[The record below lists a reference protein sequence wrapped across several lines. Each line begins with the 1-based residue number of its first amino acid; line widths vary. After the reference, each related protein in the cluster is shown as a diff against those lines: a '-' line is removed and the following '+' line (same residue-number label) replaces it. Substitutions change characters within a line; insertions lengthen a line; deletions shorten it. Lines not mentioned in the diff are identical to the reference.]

1 MAVHTDEVQTRIEK
15 TERMKKLGIP
25 PYAASF
31 EKKHTI
37 SSLAS
42 FDTNAFREI
51 ETIIVGPKNNVK
63 TAGRIT
69 LFRSFGKISFAK
81 IQDATGEIQVM
92 FSRENC
98 SIVTPEGIKKDL
110 LEKGGV
116 EERDG
121 GLVTPK
127 LPIPPTPLSQ
137 GGNESFSAYKFMEKL
152 GDMGDFIGIEGELFL
167 THKGELTVFVS
178 AFTFLSKAIRPLPE
192 KFHGLKDEET
202 LYRQRYLDL
211 ITNNET
217 YDRFL
222 LRSRFI
228 KAMRDFY
235 EEEGFIE
242 LETPIL
248 GNAASGAAA
257 APFITHHNDYDLDV
271 FLRISPETALKKA
284 TVGRFERVFEIARDF
299 RNEGSDPSH
308 LQEFTMVEHYV
319 AYWNYEDNMRFIE
332 RMVNNLFERT
342 GLEKTVKIKDRDGNI
357 QEVDFGKT
365 WERIDYMERIREV
378 TGLDIGT
385 YQPGEEEIF
394 RKVLKERNIVIEGM
408 EKMGLTTLIDYFYK
422 KLVRPKITGPAFLCN
437 YPKYMQPLARTSDRF
452 PGIVE
457 QFQVVV
463 NGWEIVKSYSELIDP
478 VDQRSRFEEQ
488 AKAAAAGDE
497 EATSADYDFVLAMEY
512 AMPPQSGLGFGI
524 DRFLTLIMGQEN
536 LRDVVLF
543 PLVKPKN
550 E

>member
-1 MAVHTDEVQTRIEK
+1 MTTHADEVQTRIEK
-15 TERMKKLGIP
+15 VARMRALWVI

-31 EKKHTI
+31 DKKNDI
-37 SSLAS
+37 NSLAS
-42 FDTNAFREI
+42 FDTSKFRAI
-51 ETIIVGPKNNVK
+51 ETVIASPIHNVK
-63 TAGRIT
+63 TAGRVT
-69 LFRSFGKISFAK
+69 LYRSFGKISFAK
-81 IQDATGEIQVM
+81 IQDATWEIQIM

-98 SIVTPEGIKKDL
+98 SIVTSDGLKTE
-110 LEKGGV
+110 V
-116 EERDG
+116 SEE
-121 GLVTPK
+121 V
-127 LPIPPTPLSQ
+127 
-137 GGNESFSAYKFMEKL
+137 SAYKFMEKL
-152 GDMGDFIGIEGELFL
+152 VDMGDFIGVEGELFL

-192 KFHGLKDEET
+192 KFHGIKDEET
-202 LYRQRYLDL
+202 IYRQRYLDL
-211 ITNNET
+211 ISNDDT
-217 YDRFL
+217 YNRFL
-222 LRSRFI
+222 LRSKFI
-228 KAMRDFY
+228 KVMRDFY

-257 APFITHHNDYDLDV
+257 APFMTHHNDYDLDV

-308 LQEFTMVEHYV
+308 LQEFTMVEHYA

-332 RMVNNLFERT
+332 KMINSLFERLN
-342 GLEKTVKIKDRDGNI
+342 LEKTVKIKDRDGVI
-357 QEVDFGKT
+357 QDVNFGAT
-365 WERIDYMERIREV
+365 WERIDYMKRIQEV
-378 TGLDIGT
+378 TGIDISKYG
-385 YQPGEEEIF
+385 PGDEEVFQKI
-394 RKVLKERNIVIEGM
+394 LKEQKIVIEGM

-422 KLVRPKITGPAFLCN
+422 KLVRPKIVGPAFLYN
-437 YPKYMQPLARTSDRF
+437 YPKYMQPLARESDMF

-463 NGWEIVKSYSELIDP
+463 NGWEIIKSYSELVDP
-478 VDQRSRFEEQ
+478 IDQRERFEEQ

-497 EATSADYDFVLAMEY
+497 EATSADYEFVLAMEY

>member
-1 MAVHTDEVQTRIEK
+1 MTSHTDEVQTRIAK
-15 TERMKKLGIP
+15 TERMKALGIV

-31 EKKHTI
+31 DKKNPI
-37 SSLAS
+37 GSLAS
-42 FDTNAFREI
+42 FDQSAFREI
-51 ETIIVGPKNNVK
+51 EAIIAAPVDNVK
-63 TAGRIT
+63 TAGRVT
-69 LFRSFGKISFAK
+69 LYRSFGKISFAK
-81 IQDATGEIQVM
+81 IQDSTGEIQIM

-98 SIVTPEGIKKDL
+98 SIVTQDGRKTQL
-110 LEKGGV
+110 S
-116 EERDG
+116 EE
-121 GLVTPK
+121 V
-127 LPIPPTPLSQ
+127 
-137 GGNESFSAYKFMEKL
+137 SAYKFMEKL
-152 GDMGDFIGIEGELFL
+152 VDMGDFVGVEGELFL

-192 KFHGLKDEET
+192 KFHGIKDEET

-211 ITNNET
+211 ISNDET
-217 YDRFL
+217 YNRFL
-222 LRSRFI
+222 LRSKFI
-228 KAMRDFY
+228 KVMRDFY

-257 APFITHHNDYDLDV
+257 APFVTHHNDYDLDV

-308 LQEFTMVEHYV
+308 LQEFTMVEHYA

-332 RMVNNLFERT
+332 KMINSLFDRL
-342 GLEKTVKIKDRDGNI
+342 GLDKVVKIKDRDGVV
-357 QEVDFGKT
+357 QDVDFGAE
-365 WERIDYMERIREV
+365 WERIDYMKRIQEV
-378 TGLDIGT
+378 TGVDIGQ
-385 YQPGEEEIF
+385 YGPGDEEVF
-394 RKVLKERNIVIEGM
+394 RKILRDREIVIDGM

-422 KLVRPKITGPAFLCN
+422 KLVRPKIVGPAFLYN
-437 YPKYMQPLARTSDRF
+437 YPKYMQPLARVSDKN
-452 PGIVE
+452 PDMVE
-457 QFQVVV
+457 QFQVLV
-463 NGWEIVKSYSELIDP
+463 NGWEISKAYSELVDP
-478 VDQRSRFEEQ
+478 IDQRARFEEQ

-543 PLVKPKN
+543 PLVKPKH

>member
-1 MAVHTDEVQTRIEK
+1 MTQHTDEVQTRIEK
-15 TERMKKLGIP
+15 VERMKALGVI

-31 EKKHTI
+31 DKKNAI
-37 SSLAS
+37 SSLGS
-42 FDTNAFREI
+42 FDVSKFREI
-51 ETIIVGPKNNVK
+51 ETIIASPINNVK
-63 TAGRIT
+63 TAGRVV

-81 IQDATGEIQVM
+81 IQDASGEIQIM

-98 SIVTPEGIKKDL
+98 SIVTSDGLKTQL
-110 LEKGGV
+110 S
-116 EERDG
+116 EE
-121 GLVTPK
+121 V
-127 LPIPPTPLSQ
+127 
-137 GGNESFSAYKFMEKL
+137 SAYKFMEKL
-152 GDMGDFIGIEGELFL
+152 VGMGDFIGVEGELFL

-211 ITNNET
+211 ITNNDT
-217 YDRFL
+217 YNRFL

-228 KAMRDFY
+228 KVMRDFY

-248 GNAASGAAA
+248 GNSASGAAA

-308 LQEFTMVEHYV
+308 LQEFTMVEHYA

-332 RMVNNLFERT
+332 KMINSLFERLK
-342 GLEKTVKIKDRDGNI
+342 LEKTVKIKDRDGVI
-357 QEVDFGKT
+357 QDVNFGTT
-365 WERIDYMERIREV
+365 WERIDYMKRIQEV
-378 TGLDIGT
+378 TGIDIGK
-385 YQPGEEEIF
+385 YEPGDEEVF
-394 RKVLKERNIVIEGM
+394 RKILKERKITIEGM

-422 KLVRPKITGPAFLCN
+422 KLVRPKITGPAFLYN
-437 YPKYMQPLARTSDRF
+437 YPKYMQPLARTSDQF

-463 NGWEIVKSYSELIDP
+463 NGWEIIKSYSELVDP
-478 VDQRSRFEEQ
+478 IDQRRRFEEQ
-488 AKAAAAGDE
+488 SQAAAAGDE

-543 PLVKPKN
+543 PLIKPKN

>member
-1 MAVHTDEVQTRIEK
+1 MTQHADEVQTRIEK
-15 TERMKKLGIP
+15 VERMKTLGII

-31 EKKHTI
+31 DKKNPI
-37 SSLAS
+37 DSLAS
-42 FDTNAFREI
+42 FDTTVFREI
-51 ETIIVGPKNNVK
+51 ETIIANPKNNVK
-63 TAGRIT
+63 TAGRVT

-98 SIVTPEGIKKDL
+98 QIVTGDGL
-110 LEKGGV
+110 RAQLS
-116 EERDG
+116 EE
-121 GLVTPK
+121 V
-127 LPIPPTPLSQ
+127 
-137 GGNESFSAYKFMEKL
+137 SAYKFVEKL
-152 GDMGDFIGIEGELFL
+152 VDMGDFIGVEGELFL

-217 YDRFL
+217 YSRFL

-228 KAMRDFY
+228 KTMRDFY

-248 GNAASGAAA
+248 GNSASGAAA
-257 APFITHHNDYDLDV
+257 APFMTHHNDYDLDV

-332 RMVNNLFERT
+332 RMINSLFERLK
-342 GLEKTVKIKDRDGNI
+342 LEKTVKIKDRDGNI
-357 QEVDFGKT
+357 QDVNFGAT
-365 WERIDYMERIREV
+365 WERIDYMERIQKI
-378 TGLDIGT
+378 TGIDIAK
-385 YQPGEEEIF
+385 YEPGDEEIF
-394 RKVLKERNIVIEGM
+394 RKILKERNIIIEGM

-422 KLVRPKITGPAFLCN
+422 KLVRPKI
-437 YPKYMQPLARTSDRF
+437 
-452 PGIVE
+452 V
-457 QFQVVV
+457 
-463 NGWEIVKSYSELIDP
+463 
-478 VDQRSRFEEQ
+478 
-488 AKAAAAGDE
+488 
-497 EATSADYDFVLAMEY
+497 
-512 AMPPQSGLGFGI
+512 
-524 DRFLTLIMGQEN
+524 
-536 LRDVVLF
+536 
-543 PLVKPKN
+543 
-550 E
+550 

>member
-1 MAVHTDEVQTRIEK
+1 M
-15 TERMKKLGIP
+15 
-25 PYAASF
+25 
-31 EKKHTI
+31 
-37 SSLAS
+37 
-42 FDTNAFREI
+42 
-51 ETIIVGPKNNVK
+51 
-63 TAGRIT
+63 
-69 LFRSFGKISFAK
+69 
-81 IQDATGEIQVM
+81 
-92 FSRENC
+92 
-98 SIVTPEGIKKDL
+98 
-110 LEKGGV
+110 
-116 EERDG
+116 
-121 GLVTPK
+121 
-127 LPIPPTPLSQ
+127 
-137 GGNESFSAYKFMEKL
+137 
-152 GDMGDFIGIEGELFL
+152 
-167 THKGELTVFVS
+167 TVFVS

-202 LYRQRYLDL
+202 VYRQRYLDL

-217 YDRFL
+217 YNRFL

-228 KAMRDFY
+228 KVMRDFY

-248 GNAASGAAA
+248 GNSASGAAA
-257 APFITHHNDYDLDV
+257 APFVTHHNDYDLDV

-308 LQEFTMVEHYV
+308 LQEFTMVEHYA

-332 RMVNNLFERT
+332 RMINSLFER
-342 GLEKTVKIKDRDGNI
+342 LKIEKTVKIKDRDGNI
-357 QEVDFGKT
+357 QDVNFGLA
-365 WERIDYMERIREV
+365 WERIDYMKRIQDI
-378 TGLDIGT
+378 TGIDISKYG
-385 YQPGEEEIF
+385 PGDEEIF
-394 RKVLKERNIVIEGM
+394 RKILKEQKIVIEGM

-422 KLVRPKITGPAFLCN
+422 KLVRPKIVGPAFLYN
-437 YPKYMQPLARTSDRF
+437 YPKYMQPLARTSDEF

-463 NGWEIVKSYSELIDP
+463 NGWEIIKSYSELVDP
-478 VDQRSRFEEQ
+478 IDQRSRFEEQ
-488 AKAAAAGDE
+488 AQAAAEGDE

>member
-1 MAVHTDEVQTRIEK
+1 MTAHTDEVQTRIEK
-15 TERMKKLGIP
+15 TERMKKLGIV
-25 PYAASF
+25 PYAGSF
-31 EKKHTI
+31 DKKNPI
-37 SSLAS
+37 DSLAT
-42 FDTNAFREI
+42 FDKNNFREI
-51 ETIIVGPKNNVK
+51 ETIIAGPVVNVK
-63 TAGRIT
+63 TAGRVT
-69 LFRSFGKISFAK
+69 LYRSFGKISFAK

-98 SIVTPEGIKKDL
+98 SIITKDGAKAI
-110 LEKGGV
+110 LEDGNG
-116 EERDG
+116 EE
-121 GLVTPK
+121 
-127 LPIPPTPLSQ
+127 
-137 GGNESFSAYKFMEKL
+137 FSAYKFMEKL
-152 GDMGDFIGIEGELFL
+152 VDMGDFIGVEGELFL
-167 THKGELTVFVS
+167 THKGELTIFAS
-178 AFTFLSKAIRPLPE
+178 NFTFLSKAVRPLPE
-192 KFHGLKDEET
+192 KFHGIKDEET

-211 ITNNET
+211 ISNDET
-217 YDRFL
+217 YKRFL

-228 KAMRDFY
+228 KTMRDFY

-242 LETPIL
+242 LDTPIL

-308 LQEFTMVEHYV
+308 LQEFTMVEHYA

-332 RMVNNLFERT
+332 KMINVLFER
-342 GLEKTVKIKDRDGNI
+342 LDLNKTVQIKDRDGNI
-357 QEVDFGKT
+357 QDVNFGAT
-365 WERIDYMERIREV
+365 WERIDYMKRIHEV
-378 TGLDIGT
+378 TGIDITLYG
-385 YQPGEEEIF
+385 PGDEEIF
-394 RKVLKERNIVIEGM
+394 RKILKEQNIIIEGM

-422 KLVRPKITGPAFLCN
+422 KLVRPKIVGPAFLYN
-437 YPKYMQPLARTSDRF
+437 YPKYMQPLARTSDEF
-452 PGIVE
+452 PSIVE

-463 NGWEIVKSYSELIDP
+463 NGWEIIKSYSELVDP
-478 VDQRSRFEEQ
+478 IDQRARFEEQ

-524 DRFLTLIMGQEN
+524 DRFLTLITGQEN

-543 PLVKPKN
+543 PLVKPKS

>member
-1 MAVHTDEVQTRIEK
+1 MTQHADEVQTRIEK
-15 TERMKKLGIP
+15 VDRIKALGII

-31 EKKHTI
+31 DKKNSI

-42 FDTNAFREI
+42 FDASKFREI
-51 ETIIVGPKNNVK
+51 ETVIASPINNVK
-63 TAGRIT
+63 TAGRVI

-81 IQDATGEIQVM
+81 IQDATGEIQIM

-98 SIVTPEGIKKDL
+98 SIVTQDGLKTQL
-110 LEKGGV
+110 S
-116 EERDG
+116 EE
-121 GLVTPK
+121 
-127 LPIPPTPLSQ
+127 I
-137 GGNESFSAYKFMEKL
+137 SAYKFVEKL
-152 GDMGDFIGIEGELFL
+152 VDMGDFIGVEGELFL

-217 YDRFL
+217 YNRFL

-228 KAMRDFY
+228 KVMRDFY

-248 GNAASGAAA
+248 GNSASGAAA

-308 LQEFTMVEHYV
+308 LQEFTMVEHYA
-319 AYWNYEDNMRFIE
+319 AYWNYEDNMKFIE
-332 RMVNNLFERT
+332 RMINSLFERLKL
-342 GLEKTVKIKDRDGNI
+342 GKVIQIKDRDGNI
-357 QEVDFGKT
+357 QDVDFGAV
-365 WERIDYMERIREV
+365 WERIDYMKRIQEV
-378 TGLDIGT
+378 TGIDIGK
-385 YQPGEEEIF
+385 YGPGDEEIF
-394 RKVLKERNIVIEGM
+394 RKILKEQNIIIEGM

-422 KLVRPKITGPAFLCN
+422 KLVRPKIVGPAFLYN
-437 YPKYMQPLARTSDRF
+437 YPKYMQPLARASDEF

-463 NGWEIVKSYSELIDP
+463 NGWEIIKSYSELVDP
-478 VDQRSRFEEQ
+478 IDQRNRFEEQ

>member
-1 MAVHTDEVQTRIEK
+1 MTQHADEVQTRIEK
-15 TERMKKLGIP
+15 VERMKALGII

-31 EKKHTI
+31 DKKNPI
-37 SSLAS
+37 DSLAS
-42 FDTNAFREI
+42 FDTTLFREI
-51 ETIIVGPKNNVK
+51 ETIIASPINNVK
-63 TAGRIT
+63 TAGRVT

-98 SIVTPEGIKKDL
+98 SIITPEGIKTQL
-110 LEKGGV
+110 S
-116 EERDG
+116 EE
-121 GLVTPK
+121 V
-127 LPIPPTPLSQ
+127 
-137 GGNESFSAYKFMEKL
+137 SAYKFVEKL
-152 GDMGDFIGIEGELFL
+152 VDMGDFIGIEGELFL

-217 YDRFL
+217 YSRFL

-228 KAMRDFY
+228 KTMRDFY

-248 GNAASGAAA
+248 GNSASGAAA
-257 APFITHHNDYDLDV
+257 APFMTHHNDYDLDV

-332 RMVNNLFERT
+332 RMINSLFKRLK
-342 GLEKTVKIKDRDGNI
+342 LEKTVKIKDRDGNI
-357 QEVDFGKT
+357 QDVNFGAT
-365 WERIDYMERIREV
+365 WERIDYMERIQKI
-378 TGLDIGT
+378 TGIDIAK
-385 YQPGEEEIF
+385 YEPGDEEIF
-394 RKVLKERNIVIEGM
+394 RKILKERNIIIEGM

-422 KLVRPKITGPAFLCN
+422 KLVRPKI
-437 YPKYMQPLARTSDRF
+437 
-452 PGIVE
+452 V
-457 QFQVVV
+457 
-463 NGWEIVKSYSELIDP
+463 
-478 VDQRSRFEEQ
+478 
-488 AKAAAAGDE
+488 
-497 EATSADYDFVLAMEY
+497 
-512 AMPPQSGLGFGI
+512 
-524 DRFLTLIMGQEN
+524 
-536 LRDVVLF
+536 
-543 PLVKPKN
+543 
-550 E
+550 

>member
-1 MAVHTDEVQTRIEK
+1 MVQHADEVQTRIEK
-15 TERMKKLGIP
+15 IERMKDLGVIA
-25 PYAASF
+25 YAASF
-31 EKKHTI
+31 DKKNPI
-37 SSLAS
+37 GSLAS
-42 FDTNAFREI
+42 FDAGQFRAI
-51 ETIIVGPKNNVK
+51 ETIIVAPIDNVK
-63 TAGRIT
+63 TAGRVI

-98 SIVTPEGIKKDL
+98 SIVTQDGIKTQL
-110 LEKGGV
+110 S
-116 EERDG
+116 EE
-121 GLVTPK
+121 V
-127 LPIPPTPLSQ
+127 
-137 GGNESFSAYKFMEKL
+137 SAYKFMEKL
-152 GDMGDFIGIEGELFL
+152 VDMGDFIGVEWELFL

-211 ITNNET
+211 ITNNDT
-217 YDRFL
+217 YNRFL

-228 KAMRDFY
+228 KVMRDFY

-248 GNAASGAAA
+248 GNSASGAAA
-257 APFITHHNDYDLDV
+257 APFTTHHNDYDLDV

-332 RMVNNLFERT
+332 RMINSLFERLH
-342 GLEKTVKIKDRDGNI
+342 LEKTVKIRDRDGNI
-357 QEVDFGKT
+357 QDVNFGTT
-365 WERIDYMERIREV
+365 WERIDYMKRIQEV
-378 TGLDIGT
+378 TGIDIAK
-385 YQPGEEEIF
+385 YEPGDEEVF
-394 RKVLKERNIVIEGM
+394 RKILKDQKIVIEGM

-422 KLVRPKITGPAFLCN
+422 KLVRPKIVWPAFLYN
-437 YPKYMQPLARTSDRF
+437 YPKYMQPLARASDQL

-463 NGWEIVKSYSELIDP
+463 NGWEIIKSYSELVDP
-478 VDQRSRFEEQ
+478 LDQRARFEEQ
-488 AKAAAAGDE
+488 AKAAAAWDE

-536 LRDVVLF
+536 LRDVILF